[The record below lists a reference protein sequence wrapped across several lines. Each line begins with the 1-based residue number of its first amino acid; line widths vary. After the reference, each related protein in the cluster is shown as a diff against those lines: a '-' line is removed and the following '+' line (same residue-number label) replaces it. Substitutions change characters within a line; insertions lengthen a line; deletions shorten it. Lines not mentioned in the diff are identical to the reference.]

1 MLSIQVAELPP
12 IDAEIEAVTLRSS
25 VTLHFGTVNSPML
38 KLLRPSFS
46 RDFWATAV
54 PALAILAAVLWIAF
68 QFVQP
73 APPKKVVMTAGAEGG
88 AYESYA
94 ARYREILARDG
105 VEVRLRPS
113 AGSVENLKL
122 LMDEGSG
129 VSIGFVQG
137 GVAKAG
143 DDDELMSLAG
153 LYYEPLWVFYRGTA
167 ELDHL
172 SLLRGWRIAIG
183 PEGSGTRPLALQ
195 VLALAGI
202 DGRNSTL
209 LDLDADKAAEALA
222 QGRIDAAMMI
232 ADTDT
237 PLVARLLR
245 DKRVRLMSFA
255 QAEALSRHLSF
266 LSHVVLPEGGI
277 DFAGNL
283 PARDVHLVAPTAN
296 LVVRD
301 DIHPALITLLMQA
314 ATEIHGGSGLL
325 RKGGEFP
332 SDKGVDF
339 AMSVD
344 AERYLKSGPPFL
356 QRHLPFW
363 LAVLIDR
370 MVVLLLPALAI
381 LIPVLRLT
389 PAVYAWRIKSRI
401 YRWYGKLKI
410 LEIDMQ
416 SAKSAAE
423 VRALIERLDAIE
435 QSVSRI
441 PTPLAYS
448 EYLYNL
454 RSHIDL
460 VRSRLDKR
468 ALAAA

>member
-1 MLSIQVAELPP
+1 MP
-12 IDAEIEAVTLRSS
+12 
-25 VTLHFGTVNSPML
+25 
-38 KLLRPSFS
+38 KLLRPLFS
-46 RDFWATAV
+46 RDFWSILL
-54 PALAILAAVLWIAF
+54 PALAILAAAFWIAF

-88 AYESYA
+88 AYEGYA
-94 ARYREILARDG
+94 LQYRDRLAG
-105 VEVRLRPS
+105 EGIALELRRS
-113 AGSVENLKL
+113 AGSVENLKR
-122 LMDEGSG
+122 LMDENSG

-137 GVAKAG
+137 GIAKAG
-143 DDDELMSLAG
+143 DDENLMSLAG
-153 LYYEPLWVFYRGTA
+153 LYYEPLWVFYRGSA
-167 ELDHL
+167 ELDHV
-172 SLLRGWRIAIG
+172 SRLRGRRIGIG

-195 VLALAGI
+195 VLALAGM
-202 DGRNSTL
+202 DARNTVF
-209 LDLDADKAAEALA
+209 LDLDATRAAEALA
-222 QGRIDAAMMI
+222 RGQIDAAMMV
-232 ADTDT
+232 ADSSS
-237 PLVARLLR
+237 PLVARLLH
-245 DKRVRLMSFA
+245 DKRVRVMSFA
-255 QAEALSRHLSF
+255 QAEALTRHLPF

-277 DFAGNL
+277 DFAANL

-301 DIHPALITLLMQA
+301 DIHPALITLLLQA
-314 ATEIHGGSGLL
+314 ATDIHGGSGLL
-325 RKGGEFP
+325 RKAGEFP

-363 LAVLIDR
+363 MAVFIDR
-370 MVVLLLPALAI
+370 MVVMLVPVLAV
-381 LIPVLRLT
+381 LIPVVRFT

-401 YRWYGKLKI
+401 YRWYGKLKV

-416 SAKSAAE
+416 SAKGQDE

-441 PTPLAYS
+441 PTPLAFS

-454 RSHIDL
+454 RAHIDL
-460 VRSRLDKR
+460 VRGRLDRR
-468 ALAAA
+468 ARAAA

>member
-1 MLSIQVAELPP
+1 
-12 IDAEIEAVTLRSS
+12 
-25 VTLHFGTVNSPML
+25 ML
-38 KLLRPSFS
+38 KPLRPIFS
-46 RDFWATAV
+46 RDFWSMAL
-54 PALAILAAVLWIAF
+54 PALAILAAVFWIAF

-73 APPKKVVMTAGAEGG
+73 APPKKLVMSGGAEGG
-88 AYESYA
+88 AYEGYA
-94 ARYREILARDG
+94 ASYREKLAADG
-105 VEVRLRPS
+105 VHLELRRS
-113 AGSVENLKL
+113 AGSVENLKH
-122 LMDEGSG
+122 LMDETSG
-129 VSIGFVQG
+129 VSIAIVQG
-137 GVAKAG
+137 GIAKPG

-153 LYYEPLWVFYRGTA
+153 LYYEPLWVFYRAGA
-167 ELDHL
+167 ELGHV
-172 SLLRGWRIAIG
+172 SLLRGRRIAIG

-195 VLALAGI
+195 VLRLAGM
-202 DGRNSTL
+202 DAGNTTL
-209 LDLDADKAAEALA
+209 LDLDANRAADALA
-222 QGRIDAAMMI
+222 RGEIDAAMMI
-232 ADTDT
+232 ADTDS
-237 PLVARLLR
+237 PPVVRLLH

-277 DFAGNL
+277 DFAANL

-296 LVVRD
+296 LVVRE

-314 ATEIHGGSGLL
+314 ATEIHGGAGLL
-325 RKGGEFP
+325 RKAGEFP
-332 SDKGVDF
+332 SEKGVDF
-339 AMSVD
+339 GMSVD

-363 LAVLIDR
+363 LAVFIDR
-370 MVVLLLPALAI
+370 MVVVLLPVLAI
-381 LIPVLRLT
+381 LIPVVRLT

-401 YRWYGKLKI
+401 YRWYGKLKV

-416 SAKSAAE
+416 SAKNASD

-435 QSVSRI
+435 QSVSHI
-441 PTPLAYS
+441 PTPLAFS

-468 ALAAA
+468 ALAAR